1 MLGRGVTASGNAWG
15 KPWCWLPYPF
25 LTARQRARDCNRP
38 SAQRVLTKCQCSQLG
53 DGVARSKRM
62 NDAQVCAAE
71 LRKRARL
78 ALESAECSR
87 SLCDVWRELTGGQ
100 RSVADAFLDETH
112 CYLVLSAP

>member
-1 MLGRGVTASGNAWG
+1 
-15 KPWCWLPYPF
+15 
-25 LTARQRARDCNRP
+25 
-38 SAQRVLTKCQCSQLG
+38 
-53 DGVARSKRM
+53 M

-71 LRKRARL
+71 PRKRARL

-112 CYLVLSAP
+112 CYLVLSAPAVRTLTLSARHLKVLEHVLRGDGQKPIAIAEFVWCAGLG